1 MINQKLLYFYYMG
14 QDEKILA
21 AKQIIDTSS
30 KITVLTGAGI
40 SAESGIP
47 TFRDND
53 GMWNNIRPQDIA
65 SPHAFKKDPEL
76 VWEWYD
82 WRRRIINKANPNQ
95 GHYALAE
102 IERQKE
108 KFTLIT
114 QNIDGLHEIAGSIN
128 LMELHGNIWEIRCE
142 KCDTVNKNYEVPLPE
157 IPPKCNKCG
166 EITRPNVVWFEE
178 IIPMHMIDQAL
189 LSIEESD
196 LMLIIGTSGI
206 VEPAASMG
214 LLAKQSGKQVIEI
227 HLEETPNSAIY
238 NISLQGKSG
247 EILPLFYDIAETYN

>member
-1 MINQKLLYFYYMG
+1 MG

-21 AKQIIDTSS
+21 AKQIIDDSS

-47 TFRDND
+47 TFRDKE
-53 GMWNNIRPQDIA
+53 GMWNNINPQDIA
-65 SPHAFKKDPEL
+65 SPRAFKKDPQL

-128 LMELHGNIWEIRCE
+128 LVELHGNIWEIRCE
-142 KCDTVNKNYEVPLPE
+142 KCDTVNKNYEVPIPE
-157 IPPKCNKCG
+157 IPPKCEKCG

-178 IIPMHMIDQAL
+178 IIPMHQIDQAL

-196 LMLIIGTSGI
+196 LMMIIGTSGV

-227 HLEETPNSAIY
+227 NLEETPNSAIY
-238 NISLQGKSG
+238 DISLQGKSG